1 MLAEEGHD
9 SVPGIL
15 RSCCVVRATL
25 SVEERMA
32 RAGIDLDVVIDLVLV
47 EGLVEG
53 TAGAGGEVLLGVR
66 AYDRTRSPDHFDRPW
81 VGGVEGRDPFEA
93 VVGAGPPH
101 GESTG
106 HAE

>member
-15 RSCCVVRATL
+15 RGCLVVRAAL

-47 EGLVEG
+47 ESLVEG

-66 AYDRTRSPDHFDRPW
+66 AYDRTRSLHHVDRPW
-81 VGGVEGRDPFEA
+81 VGGVERGDRFEP
-93 VVGAGPPH
+93 VVGAGPCNR
-101 GESTG
+101 ES
-106 HAE
+106 